1 MIFLKLI
8 NKKIRDIKI
17 QYALPVYKAENIE
30 DVHNDDIQLTI
41 NDQLFLETLLME
53 IRGTISYASY
63 RKKNNYKSEKE
74 ILNEINIL
82 EENLTLENI
91 NSIDILTE

>member
-1 MIFLKLI
+1 MI
-8 NKKIRDIKI
+8 NKKIQDIKI
-17 QYALPVYKAENIE
+17 QYALPVYKAEDIE

-63 RKKNNYKSEKE
+63 RKKTTIKVKKKYLMK
-74 ILNEINIL
+74 
-82 EENLTLENI
+82 
-91 NSIDILTE
+91 